1 MRFVIFALAAA
12 LIAILATGLAIENP
26 GYVLIA
32 RAPWS
37 VEMPLTL
44 FLPLMLV
51 AFALLLALLYLV
63 VRLLRIPRDVTRWRA
78 RRAQREGRA
87 TLIRGLTNLAEG
99 NWSEAEAALLT
110 AQRHSDAPLL
120 AYLGAACAAQGQGQ
134 TEKRDEYL
142 AAAHRQSPR
151 AGLAIGTIQAYLQ
164 HLAHQ
169 QEQTL
174 ATLSELHRQQPRHK
188 HTLKLLTHEY
198 TTLRDWTGLI
208 ELMPELRRQM
218 VLPASEIDSLELK
231 AHRELL
237 TQTLPSGSLDVLN
250 RAWNAVP
257 KTLRRQAAMIAI
269 YARHLIQQN
278 EMVAAE
284 QVLRAALESA
294 WDDGLIN
301 LYGQLKLDAAHEALD
316 NAENWLAG
324 HPDNA
329 RLLLALGRLAA
340 RANETAKAR
349 TYLERS
355 VALRPA
361 SDAYQELGML
371 LERQGDSAAALA
383 AYRRGLESGIEE
395 SRGGA
400 RLYRF
405 SPHRSQAAG

>member
-1 MRFVIFALAAA
+1 MRFIVFTLAAA
-12 LIAILATGLAIENP
+12 LIAILATGLAMENP

-44 FLPLMLV
+44 FLPLLLV
-51 AFALLLALLYLV
+51 AFVLLFALFYLV
-63 VRLLRIPRDVTRWRA
+63 LRLLRIPRDVKRWRA
-78 RRAQREGRA
+78 RRAHREGRA
-87 TLIRGLTNLAEG
+87 SLIHGLTHLAEG
-99 NWSEAEAALLT
+99 NWSEAEAALLS

-120 AYLGAACAAQGQGQ
+120 AYLGAACAAQGLGQ
-134 TEKRDEYL
+134 NEKRDEYL
-142 AAAHRQSPR
+142 SAAHHQSPR

-169 QEQTL
+169 QEQSL
-174 ATLSELHRQQPRHK
+174 ATLSDLHRQQPRHK
-188 HTLKLLTHEY
+188 HTLKLLAHEY
-198 TTLRDWTGLI
+198 VALRDWTGLI
-208 ELMPELRRQM
+208 ELIPELRRQA
-218 VLPASEIDSLELK
+218 VLSATEIDALELK
-231 AHRELL
+231 AHRELF
-237 TQTLPSGSLDVLN
+237 TQTLPSGSLAVLN
-250 RAWNAVP
+250 RAWDAVP
-257 KTLRRQAAMIAI
+257 KTLRRQSAMIAI

-278 EMVAAE
+278 ETVAAE
-284 QVLRAALESA
+284 QALRAALDSS
-294 WDDGLIN
+294 WDDGLVD
-301 LYGQLKLDAAHEALD
+301 LYGQLTLDAAHETLE

-340 RANETAKAR
+340 RANDPVKAR
-349 TYLERS
+349 TYLERCI
-355 VALRPA
+355 AQRPS

-395 SRGGA
+395 RRGGA

-405 SPHRSQAAG
+405 SAPRSQAAG